1 MIYPQKIN
9 SKKSD
14 KIVYSLIIGSV
25 IIGLILFITNKLTTP
40 QVHWAALANCGII
53 YTWLTAM
60 YSIKKGTNIAGHV
73 LIQTILVSIVL
84 LYIDKTIGYHGWSV
98 YIGIPI
104 VLMVANATMVILTI
118 ISHERYIKYA
128 TYQLIIVLISLM
140 PIALAV
146 KNIIEM
152 KVLMRTAVDISVI
165 SLVISLVFCYKD
177 MKEAVI
183 RKLHM

>member
-9 SKKSD
+9 SKKGD
-14 KIVYSLIIGSV
+14 KIVYSLIATSI
-25 IIGLILFITNKLTTP
+25 IIGIILFIINKLTTP
-40 QVHWAALANCGII
+40 QIRWAALANCGII
-53 YTWLTAM
+53 YTWLTVM

-73 LIQTILVSIVL
+73 LLQTILVSIVL

-104 VLMVANATMVILTI
+104 TLMAANVTMVVLTI
-118 ISHERYIKYA
+118 ISYKKYIKYA
-128 TYQLIIVLISLM
+128 IYQLMIVLISLM

-165 SLVISLVFCYKD
+165 SLVISLVFCFRD
-177 MKEAVI
+177 MKEALV

>member
-9 SKKSD
+9 SKKSN
-14 KIVYSLIIGSV
+14 KIIYGLIAGS
-25 IIGLILFITNKLTTP
+25 IATALILFIINKLTTP
-40 QVHWAALANCGII
+40 QVHWAAIANCGIL
-53 YTWLTAM
+53 YTWLTVM

-104 VLMVANATMVILTI
+104 TLMVANVTMVILTI
-118 ISHERYIKYA
+118 ISYEKYIKYA
-128 TYQLIIVLISLM
+128 IYQLMIVLISLM
-140 PIALAV
+140 PIALAF

-152 KVLMRTAVDISVI
+152 KLLMKIAVDISVI
-165 SLVISLVFCYKD
+165 SLVISVVLCFRD
-177 MKEAVI
+177 IKEAVI

>member
-14 KIVYSLIIGSV
+14 KIIYSLVIVSIIIE
-25 IIGLILFITNKLTTP
+25 IILIIINKVTIP
-40 QVHWAALANCGII
+40 EIPWSALSNCGII
-53 YTWLTAM
+53 YIWITVI

-73 LIQTILVSIVL
+73 LIQTILISIVM
-84 LYIDKTIGYHGWSV
+84 LYIDETIGFLGWSI

-104 VLMVANATMVILTI
+104 VLIIANITMVILTI
-118 ISHERYIKYA
+118 INYKRYIKYA
-128 TYQLIIVLISLM
+128 IYQLMIVLLSLIPIVLI
-140 PIALAV
+140 A

-152 KVLMRTAVDISVI
+152 KILIIIAINISII

-177 MKEAVI
+177 IKEALI
-183 RKLHM
+183 RKIHM

>member
-9 SKKSD
+9 SKKSN
-14 KIVYSLIIGSV
+14 KIFYGLVIGSIIIAIILII
-25 IIGLILFITNKLTTP
+25 INKLTTP
-40 QVHWAALANCGII
+40 QIHWAALANCGII
-53 YTWLTAM
+53 YIWITVM

-73 LIQTILVSIVL
+73 LIQTILVSIVM
-84 LYIDKTIGYHGWSV
+84 LYIDRTMGYYGWSV

-104 VLMVANATMVILTI
+104 ALIVANITMVILTA
-118 ISHERYIKYA
+118 ISYERYIKYA
-128 TYQLIIVLISLM
+128 IYQLMIVILSLM
-140 PIALAV
+140 PIVLII

-152 KVLMRTAVDISVI
+152 TFLIRTAIDISVI
-165 SLVISLVFCYKD
+165 SLVISLVFCFKD

>member
-9 SKKSD
+9 SKKGD
-14 KIVYSLIIGSV
+14 KIIYSLITVSIFIEV
-25 IIGLILFITNKLTTP
+25 ILFIINKLTTP
-40 QVHWAALANCGII
+40 QIHWAALANCGVI
-53 YTWLTAM
+53 YTWLTVI

-104 VLMVANATMVILTI
+104 VLMVANITMVILTI
-118 ISHERYIKYA
+118 ITYDKYIKYA
-128 TYQLIIVLISLM
+128 IYQLIIVIISLM
-140 PIALAV
+140 PIGLAL
-146 KNIIEM
+146 KKIIEM
-152 KVLMRTAVDISVI
+152 KVLMRTAVDISII

-177 MKEAVI
+177 IKEAVI
-183 RKLHM
+183 RKFHM

>member
-9 SKKSD
+9 SKKGD
-14 KIVYSLIIGSV
+14 KIIYSLITAS
-25 IIGLILFITNKLTTP
+25 IIVAVILFVINKLTTP
-40 QVHWAALANCGII
+40 QIHWAALANCGII
-53 YTWLTAM
+53 YTWLTVM

-73 LIQTILVSIVL
+73 LIQTILVSIAL

-104 VLMVANATMVILTI
+104 TLMVANVTMVILTI
-118 ISHERYIKYA
+118 ISHEKYIKYA
-128 TYQLIIVLISLM
+128 IYQLIIVFISLM

-146 KNIIEM
+146 RNVIEM
-152 KVLMRTAVDISVI
+152 KVLMRIAVDISVI
-165 SLVISLVFCYKD
+165 SLVISLVFCYRD
-177 MKEAVI
+177 IKEAVI

>member
-14 KIVYSLIIGSV
+14 KIVYSLIVASV
-25 IIGLILFITNKLTTP
+25 IIGLILFTINKLTTP
-40 QVHWAALANCGII
+40 QIHWAALANCGII
-53 YTWLTAM
+53 YTWLTVM

-73 LIQTILVSIVL
+73 LLQTILVSIVM
-84 LYIDKTIGYHGWSV
+84 LYIDRTIGYHGWSV

-104 VLMVANATMVILTI
+104 ALIVANVTMVILTI
-118 ISHERYIKYA
+118 ISYKKYIKYA
-128 TYQLIIVLISLM
+128 TYQLIIVFISLM

-146 KNIIEM
+146 KHIIEM
-152 KVLMRTAVDISVI
+152 RVLMRIAVDISVI
-165 SLVISLVFCYKD
+165 SLVISLVFCFKD
-177 MKEAVI
+177 IKEAVI

>member
-14 KIVYSLIIGSV
+14 KIVYSLVIVSIIIAIV
-25 IIGLILFITNKLTTP
+25 LIIINKLTTP
-40 QVHWAALANCGII
+40 QIHWAALANCGII
-53 YTWLTAM
+53 YTWLTVM

-73 LIQTILVSIVL
+73 LIQTILVSIVM
-84 LYIDKTIGYHGWSV
+84 LYIDQTIGFKGWSV

-104 VLMVANATMVILTI
+104 ALIVANVTMVILTI
-118 ISHERYIKYA
+118 ISYKKYIKYA
-128 TYQLIIVLISLM
+128 IYQLMIVLISLM
-140 PIALAV
+140 PIVLAT

-152 KVLMRTAVDISVI
+152 KFLMRTAVDISVI

>member
-9 SKKSD
+9 SKKGD
-14 KIVYSLIIGSV
+14 KIVY
-25 IIGLILFITNKLTTP
+25 GLIMASIIVAVMLFVINKLTTP
-40 QVHWAALANCGII
+40 QIHWAALANCGII
-53 YTWLTAM
+53 YTWFTVM

-104 VLMVANATMVILTI
+104 TLMVANVTMVILTI
-118 ISHERYIKYA
+118 ISHKKYIRYAI
-128 TYQLIIVLISLM
+128 YQLLIVIISLM
-140 PIALAV
+140 PMVLAFR
-146 KNIIEM
+146 NIIEM

-165 SLVISLVFCYKD
+165 SLVISLILCYKD
-177 MKEAVI
+177 IKDAVI
-183 RKLHM
+183 RKIHM

>member
-9 SKKSD
+9 SKKGD
-14 KIVYSLIIGSV
+14 KIVYSLIIVSV
-25 IIGLILFITNKLTTP
+25 IITVILFIINKITTP
-40 QVHWAALANCGII
+40 QIHWSALTNCGII
-53 YTWLTAM
+53 YTWLTVM

-84 LYIDKTIGYHGWSV
+84 LYIDKSIGYHGWSL

-104 VLMVANATMVILTI
+104 ALIVANFTMVILTI
-118 ISHERYIKYA
+118 ISYKRYIKYA
-128 TYQLIIVLISLM
+128 IYQLTIVLISLM
-140 PIALAV
+140 PVALSL
-146 KNIIEM
+146 KDIIQM
-152 KVLMRTAVDISVI
+152 KLLMKIAVDISVI

-177 MKEAVI
+177 IKEAVI

>member
-9 SKKSD
+9 SKKGN
-14 KIVYSLIIGSV
+14 KIVYSLIIASIAIAV
-25 IIGLILFITNKLTTP
+25 ILFIINKLTTP
-40 QVHWAALANCGII
+40 QIHWAALANCGILYI
-53 YTWLTAM
+53 WLTVM

-73 LIQTILVSIVL
+73 LVQTILVSIVL

-104 VLMVANATMVILTI
+104 TLIVANVSMVILTI
-118 ISHERYIKYA
+118 ISCEKYIKYA
-128 TYQLIIVLISLM
+128 IYQLMIVIISLM
-140 PIALAV
+140 PIILAL

-152 KVLMRTAVDISVI
+152 KLLMRIAVDISVFSFVT
-165 SLVISLVFCYKD
+165 SLVLCYKD
-177 MKEAVI
+177 IKEAVI

>member
-9 SKKSD
+9 SKIGD
-14 KIVYSLIIGSV
+14 KIVYCLIATSIIIG
-25 IIGLILFITNKLTTP
+25 IILFIINKLTTP

-53 YTWLTAM
+53 YTWLTVM

-104 VLMVANATMVILTI
+104 TLMVANVTMVVLTI
-118 ISHERYIKYA
+118 ISYKKYIKYA
-128 TYQLIIVLISLM
+128 IYQLIIVLISLM

-152 KVLMRTAVDISVI
+152 KALMRTAVDISVV
-165 SLVISLVFCYKD
+165 SLVISLVFCFRD

>member
-14 KIVYSLIIGSV
+14 KIIYSLIIGSIV
-25 IIGLILFITNKLTTP
+25 IAVILFIINKLTTP
-40 QVHWAALANCGII
+40 QIHWSALANCGII
-53 YTWLTAM
+53 YTWITVM

-73 LIQTILVSIVL
+73 LIQTTLVSIVL
-84 LYIDKTIGYHGWSV
+84 LYIDKTIGYYGWSV

-104 VLMVANATMVILTI
+104 ALIVANVTMVILTI
-118 ISHERYIKYA
+118 ISYKKYIKYA
-128 TYQLIIVLISLM
+128 IYQLMIVLMSLM
-140 PIALAV
+140 PIALAA
-146 KNIIEM
+146 KKIIEM
-152 KVLMRTAVDISVI
+152 KVLMRTAVDISVV

-177 MKEAVI
+177 IKEAVI

>member
-9 SKKSD
+9 SKKGE
-14 KIVYSLIIGSV
+14 KIIYSLIVVSIV
-25 IIGLILFITNKLTTP
+25 ITVTLFIINKLTTP
-40 QVHWAALANCGII
+40 QIHWAELANCGII
-53 YTWLTAM
+53 YTWLTVM

-84 LYIDKTIGYHGWSV
+84 LYIDKTIGYRGWSV

-104 VLMVANATMVILTI
+104 ILMVANLTMLILTI

-128 TYQLIIVLISLM
+128 IYQIIIVTISLM
-140 PIALAV
+140 PIILAAR
-146 KNIIEM
+146 NIIEM
-152 KVLMRTAVDISVI
+152 RVLMRTAVDISVF
-165 SLVISLVFCYKD
+165 SLVVSLFFCYKD
-177 MKEAVI
+177 IKEALI